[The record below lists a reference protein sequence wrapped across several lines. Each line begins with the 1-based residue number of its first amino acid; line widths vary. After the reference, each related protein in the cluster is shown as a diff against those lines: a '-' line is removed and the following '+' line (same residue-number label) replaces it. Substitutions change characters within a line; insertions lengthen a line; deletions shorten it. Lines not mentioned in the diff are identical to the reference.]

1 MSRRHAHNRGDWHS
15 VAARLDEIMLAASGD
30 DPLEE
35 ACRLLLAGV
44 CAEREGERLF
54 AHAPTPARVDHWLA
68 RVRARWPSSVDD
80 QPTRLGAPVLARCA
94 EVLRDVPLLESGL
107 VALDAV
113 FEAMVSRSARG
124 RKGQFF
130 TPRTVV
136 QAAVELVAPAP
147 GERVVDPAC
156 GSGAFLSH
164 AVAARA
170 GVEVVGCDN
179 DTRAVRVARAMMA
192 ALDVAPTCVRRL
204 DSLSRAPGER
214 LEDHVG
220 AGFDVVL
227 SNPPFAGDIGRA
239 HADGYALAK
248 NHRVERDV
256 LFLERAVELLRPG
269 GRLAIVLPHNKVAG
283 EAFGFVREWLLRQVR
298 VVAVVGLPRET
309 FLPHTA
315 QKACLVVGQK
325 RASALPAV
333 AADER
338 VLLHVSDRAGKDAQ
352 GRPITL
358 PDAPRSAAPWDAL
371 DHDLRDAVHAVRE
384 HLVEHPWA

>member
-1 MSRRHAHNRGDWHS
+1 
-15 VAARLDEIMLAASGD
+15 
-30 DPLEE
+30 
-35 ACRLLLAGV
+35 
-44 CAEREGERLF
+44 
-54 AHAPTPARVDHWLA
+54 
-68 RVRARWPSSVDD
+68 
-80 QPTRLGAPVLARCA
+80 
-94 EVLRDVPLLESGL
+94 
-107 VALDAV
+107 
-113 FEAMVSRSARG
+113 
-124 RKGQFF
+124 
-130 TPRTVV
+130 
-136 QAAVELVAPAP
+136 
-147 GERVVDPAC
+147 
-156 GSGAFLSH
+156 
-164 AVAARA
+164 
-170 GVEVVGCDN
+170 
-179 DTRAVRVARAMMA
+179 MMA
-192 ALDVAPTCVRRL
+192 ALDAAPTCIRRL

-214 LEDHVG
+214 LEDQFG
-220 AGFDVVL
+220 PSFDVVL

-248 NHRVERDV
+248 HHRVERDV

-283 EAFGFVREWLLRQVR
+283 EGFGFVRQWLLRQVR

-325 RASALPAV
+325 RASALSAV

-352 GRPITL
+352 GRPVTL
-358 PDAPRSAAPWDAL
+358 PHTPRSAAPWDAL